1 MPYVAWLSSTGPV
14 GKASLCAVKGR
25 AGKFF
30 RLSDTS
36 GVAVV
41 GPLARVSIVQQ

>member
-14 GKASLCAVKGR
+14 GKASPVRRQGARGQV
-25 AGKFF
+25 
-30 RLSDTS
+30 LSPDTS